1 MLFIKDNKTLL
12 FWFRIFCLVA
22 IFYGSVNNFTLAWNL
37 ADIFMGCMAIINL
50 VAILMLGK
58 WALKVL
64 DDYVRQRKL
73 GENPVFY
80 ADSVEGLPPTEWWFK
95 HDDVRCKM
103 ALEGTLPMNG
113 A

>member
-1 MLFIKDNKTLL
+1 
-12 FWFRIFCLVA
+12 
-22 IFYGSVNNFTLAWNL
+22 
-37 ADIFMGCMAIINL
+37 MGCMAIINL

-64 DDYVRQRKL
+64 DDYARQRKL